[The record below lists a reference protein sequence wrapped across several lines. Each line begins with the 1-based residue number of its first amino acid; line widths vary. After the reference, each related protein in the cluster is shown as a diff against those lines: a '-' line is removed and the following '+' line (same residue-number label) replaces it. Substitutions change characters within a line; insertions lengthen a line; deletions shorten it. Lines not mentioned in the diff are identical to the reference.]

1 MSTSTRFRVS
11 VRRDELIDWI
21 RGLLTTPFVLHAHL
35 QPAGDITDARL
46 RQYQRSLAV
55 ADTRKRYAT
64 IWFDIEAVVS
74 DHRRHRRELTES
86 GAPKT
91 LSKLQLLVPTVG
103 DFFTELPLR
112 DAFILVDQYRY
123 ISARRFVS
131 PSFND
136 VRHVLAVAQLLA
148 LARSGDLKLATFD
161 GDVTLYDHGQGID
174 PDSEVLPLL
183 IELLKRDT
191 VVCILTAAG
200 YPDGVRYKERYHGML
215 SYLST
220 RTDLTDAQKRNFCV
234 MGAEC
239 NYLFRYDTT
248 HGLTRI
254 DDKVWFLPEMASW
267 TEAECVR
274 MLDVAQAVMEDC
286 ISLMRLP
293 ATIIRKARSVG
304 MVPTVDRLS
313 RETLEEVVMA
323 CQRQLASQHFDVPW
337 CAFNDCDV
345 WVDVGDKAIGARCLQ
360 NYLGGIAPAQTLHV
374 GDQFSAAAGNDFRT
388 RTVGTTLWVTGPSET
403 VEWLKLYAGMSEKS
417 S

>member
-35 QPAGDITDARL
+35 QPAGDITDRRL
-46 RQYQRSLAV
+46 REYQRSLAV

-74 DHRRHRRELTES
+74 DHRRHRLNKDIST
-86 GAPKT
+86 P
-91 LSKLQLLVPTVG
+91 SKLQLLVPHVG

-112 DAFILVDQYRY
+112 DAFLMVDRYRF
-123 ISARRFVS
+123 ISSRRFVS

-148 LARSGDLKLATFD
+148 LARSKDLKLATFD
-161 GDVTLYDHGQGID
+161 GDVTLYDHGEGIE
-174 PDSEVLPLL
+174 PESEVLPLL
-183 IELLKRDT
+183 VELLKRDT

-200 YPDGVRYKERYHGML
+200 YPDGVRYKERYHGL
-215 SYLST
+215 LAYLDT
-220 RTDLTDAQKRNFCV
+220 ATDLTDAQKSNFCV

-239 NYLFRYDTT
+239 NYLFRYSAS
-248 HGLTRI
+248 HGLQRI

-267 TEAECVR
+267 TEEECVR
-274 MLDVAQAVMEDC
+274 MLDVAQGVMEDC
-286 ISLMRLP
+286 IQLMQLP
-293 ATIIRKARSVG
+293 ATIIRKQRSVG
-304 MVPTVDRLS
+304 MVPTVSRLS

-323 CQRQLASQHFDVPW
+323 CQRQLSSQRFDVPW

-360 NYLGGIAPAQTLHV
+360 NYLGGISPAQTLHV

-403 VEWLKLYAGMSEKS
+403 VEWLKLYAGMTQES
-417 S
+417 